1 MVLFYVGFYETLV
14 KWEKGMRVSRTKVE
28 VVGDG

>member
-14 KWEKGMRVSRTKVE
+14 EWEKGMRFLRRMVE
-28 VVGDG
+28 VVGGR

>member
-14 KWEKGMRVSRTKVE
+14 EWDAGRGFNKDMVE
-28 VVGDG
+28 VVGGG